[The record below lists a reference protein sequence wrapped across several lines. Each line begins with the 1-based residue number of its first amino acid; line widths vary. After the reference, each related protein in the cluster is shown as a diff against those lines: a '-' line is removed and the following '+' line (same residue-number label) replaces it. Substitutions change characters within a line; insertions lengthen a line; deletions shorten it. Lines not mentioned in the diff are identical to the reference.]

1 MEQDLLDINAKYD
14 SKIADLEQ
22 ELSDLRTEKQSKQ
35 MEVKTYY
42 EALGSKAVID
52 DIVSKGKP
60 II

>member
-35 MEVKTYY
+35 MEVKAYY
-42 EALGSKAVID
+42 EALGSKAGID
-52 DIVSKGKP
+52 AIVSKGKP